1 MKFAAT
7 RKINL
12 GNIDPMLQY
21 ETEELG
27 VSDCDSPE
35 EATQK
40 LDLWVK
46 DRILH
51 YKEVVLKMRTQQ
63 PAPPPIS
70 TPPPTGG
77 LVPAPM
83 KYPAPASTIPG
94 SQPTQTAPAPGG
106 PSSQPPAE
114 FA

>member
-12 GNIDPMLQY
+12 GNIDQILQY

-35 EATQK
+35 EAAQK

-51 YKEVVLKMRTQQ
+51 YKEAVLQTKQVAVPPPLSTPQ
-63 PAPPPIS
+63 PAKQFSPGFQPPPGATVFPPAGGSGS
-70 TPPPTGG
+70 TS
-77 LVPAPM
+77 L
-83 KYPAPASTIPG
+83 
-94 SQPTQTAPAPGG
+94 
-106 PSSQPPAE
+106 PPAE
-114 FA
+114 FQ

>member
-1 MKFAAT
+1 MKFSAT
-7 RKINL
+7 RKVNL

-35 EATQK
+35 EAAQK

-51 YKEVVLKMRTQQ
+51 YKEVIMKMRSQ
-63 PAPPPIS
+63 PSAPPIS
-70 TPPPTGG
+70 TPQ
-77 LVPAPM
+77 PAPRM
-83 KYPAPASTIPG
+83 QPAPVSTIPG
-94 SQPTQTAPAPGG
+94 PAPTTTAPAPGG
-106 PSSQPPAE
+106 ITSGPPAE
-114 FA
+114 FN

>member
-1 MKFAAT
+1 MKFSAT

-21 ETEELG
+21 ESEELG

-35 EATQK
+35 EAAQK

-51 YKEVVLKMRTQQ
+51 YKEVVMKLRSQQ
-63 PAPPPIS
+63 TVPPIS

-77 LVPAPM
+77 PHPAPM
-83 KYPAPASTIPG
+83 KYPAPSATIPG
-94 SQPTQTAPAPGG
+94 PQPTTTAPAPGG
-106 PSSQPPAE
+106 VSSAPPAE
-114 FA
+114 FG